1 MQDSD
6 SPKDPSQQSN
16 LPKLYSLNGI
26 GFATFFGSLLAG
38 FFLLAAN
45 YHAVGMK
52 KPAMA
57 VVGSGV
63 VIFCLYF
70 LIVMSFVGPTSV
82 GPTVSDSGA
91 VEFNMTQ
98 AILSN
103 VGQVLFLLLVT
114 NLLQGKMLATFKE
127 ELGGDFHSVTRSIF
141 VGFLAYL
148 GLASLC
154 LILLTALGLMP
165 DPVTSAAAI

>member
-1 MQDSD
+1 
-6 SPKDPSQQSN
+6 
-16 LPKLYSLNGI
+16 
-26 GFATFFGSLLAG
+26 
-38 FFLLAAN
+38 
-45 YHAVGMK
+45 MK

-91 VEFNMTQ
+91 VEFNMTE

-141 VGFLAYL
+141 VGLRYL
-148 GLASLC
+148 GLQAFASSC
-154 LILLTALGLMP
+154 SP
-165 DPVTSAAAI
+165 PWV